1 MKQYVSI
8 FLKRLAVLLEFFIAI
23 MLAIG
28 ILLLSLRM
36 ASSLGNIP
44 NLAVWPNY
52 DDLLETCF
60 NLIIGVELIR
70 MMYYHTPNTVFEV
83 LLFAIARQIIVEHS
97 SAWSSLIGVCAIAVL
112 FSISRHHQ
120 GRRRK

>member
-1 MKQYVSI
+1 MKQDVSI

-70 MMYYHTPNTVFEV
+70 MMYYHTPNTC
-83 LLFAIARQIIVEHS
+83 LLYT
-97 SAWSSLIGVCAIAVL
+97 
-112 FSISRHHQ
+112 SRCV
-120 GRRRK
+120 

>member
-36 ASSLGNIP
+36 ASSLGNIH
-44 NLAVWPNY
+44 
-52 DDLLETCF
+52 LL
-60 NLIIGVELIR
+60 
-70 MMYYHTPNTVFEV
+70 
-83 LLFAIARQIIVEHS
+83 
-97 SAWSSLIGVCAIAVL
+97 
-112 FSISRHHQ
+112 
-120 GRRRK
+120 